1 MHILE
6 NKKFMENLMKKNI
19 LIVVLVL
26 VIGLLNA
33 NNLVQ
38 KTLPNG
44 MQIVAKENRLNESV
58 GFYCFVKTGSVNEG
72 KYLGAGI
79 SHYLEHIVSGG
90 ATKFRTEDEY
100 TALGKEMG
108 ALVNAYT
115 TNVITAFHIEVSNQ
129 YKDTALEVISEQLT
143 SCICDSFEVSREKQV
158 ILKEIVM
165 RSTPPTS
172 KMYQRHNELVYPNSN
187 SRYPVIGYTNLYK
200 TITRDELEDY
210 YKQRYAPNNMIFV
223 AVGDFNAEDMLT
235 QLEET
240 FKDFERIQIEPATL
254 PVQNKRNGSIEYVEE
269 FEIEQPTTFVSTII
283 PASDYSDVPAL
294 SMAIDILFGKRKSPI
309 RYKLVEELKLVN
321 YIYGYADGTA
331 SDPNGSLGIIFEA
344 KDPGKVK
351 EIVSIIDAEIE
362 KFSKSGITQEQIQ
375 NVINREKAERLLRTP
390 SIGSDANRIG
400 WSLLRYGVADY
411 YPINLQIMEKL
422 TPQKLQAAMKK
433 HFVPKDR
440 IIFYAVPVGTKSLM
454 ESSESVITE
463 KTEVEKIEMN
473 NDLTLLYKKSSDKP
487 FVQGVIHLPISTDYE
502 TIETAGTLRFLMQ
515 MMFSGSKKYDP
526 LDITEWFEDHAV
538 SFEVSTNMR
547 GTLIEFK
554 CLKDDYPKLA
564 DIIVNAFQNPI
575 FEESELQLFQEQT
588 EANYKR
594 SLSRP
599 NNWHR
604 DFMSATL
611 YPGTKFGLS
620 SEDRMNNVLE
630 LTRDDLKQMYKTF
643 VKSQSAII
651 TLVGDIDR
659 EEAIS
664 YSQDL
669 YRAVSHKKINEEKQI
684 LEVPELSET
693 FVNPYKFEQVNVA
706 LNMKAPSMNDNDA
719 LAMRVINLIF
729 NGSRGRL
736 HQALRG
742 TNDLAYYGYSDYS
755 YDDNYGYV
763 RLISQTSIDKK
774 DELISVLQNEIDRM
788 INEPVKQEDINSA
801 IEENRKMMDAY
812 LNDNRLAYYITMYEA
827 RGLGYDYLK
836 RSSDLLK
843 TVTPQDI
850 KKVAQKYF
858 NNVAVLVSQ
867 PSDDVELMVE

>member
-1 MHILE
+1 
-6 NKKFMENLMKKNI
+6 MKKI
-19 LIVVLVL
+19 TFLLSLLL
-26 VIGLLNA
+26 VIGLLSA

-108 ALVNAYT
+108 SLVNAYT
-115 TNVITAFHIEVSNQ
+115 TNVMTAFYIEVSKP

-143 SCICDSFEVSREKQV
+143 SCICDSFEVAREKQV

-165 RSTPPTS
+165 RSTPPAS
-172 KMYQRHNELVYPNSN
+172 KMYQRFNELVYPNSN
-187 SRYPVIGYTNLYK
+187 SRYPVIGYPELFK

-223 AVGDFNAEDMLT
+223 AVGDFNAEEMLA
-235 QLEET
+235 QVEET
-240 FKDFERIQIEPATL
+240 FKDFERKQIEPVTL
-254 PVQNKRNGSIEYVEE
+254 PVQNKRNGSIEYIEE

-283 PASDYSDVPAL
+283 PASDYADVPAL

-321 YIYGYADGTA
+321 YIYGYADGSA
-331 SDPNGSLGIIFEA
+331 SDPDGSLGIMFEA

-351 EIVSIIDAEIE
+351 EILAIIDEEIE
-362 KFSKSGITQEQIQ
+362 KFSQSGITKNQIQ
-375 NVINREKAERLLRTP
+375 NIINKEKAARLLRTP

-411 YPINLQIMEKL
+411 YPINLQIMQKL
-422 TPQKLQAAMKK
+422 TPAKLQAAMKK

-440 IIFYAVPVGTKSLM
+440 VVFYALPVGTKSLL
-454 ESSESVITE
+454 ESSESVVVE
-463 KTEVEKIEMN
+463 KTDVEKIELDN
-473 NDLTLLYKKSSDKP
+473 GLTLLYRRSTEKP

-502 TIETAGTLRFLMQ
+502 TIETAGTLPFLMQ
-515 MMFSGSKKYDP
+515 LMFSGSKKYDP
-526 LDITEWFEDHAV
+526 LDLTEWFEDHAV
-538 SFEVSTNMR
+538 NFEVSTNRR
-547 GTLIEFK
+547 GTLLEFK
-554 CLKDDYPKLA
+554 CLKDDYPKFA
-564 DIIVNAFQNPI
+564 DILVDAFQNPI
-575 FEESELQLFQEQT
+575 FEESELKLFQEQS
-588 EANYKR
+588 EADYKR

-599 NNWHR
+599 NNWHK

-620 SEDRMNNVLE
+620 SKDRLNNVLS
-630 LTRDDLKQMYKTF
+630 LTRKDLQQMYKTF
-643 VKSQSAII
+643 FKAQSAII
-651 TLVGDIDR
+651 TLVGDLNR
-659 EEAIS
+659 EEAIG

-669 YRAVSHKKINEEKQI
+669 YKAISHKKIHLEKQI

-693 FVNPYKFEQVNVA
+693 FINPYKFEQVNVA
-706 LNMKAPSMNDNDA
+706 LNMKAPCMNDDDA
-719 LAMRVINLIF
+719 LTMRVINLIF

-742 TNDLAYYGYSDYS
+742 SNDLAYFGYSDYS
-755 YDDNYGYV
+755 YGDDYGYI

-788 INEPVKQEDINSA
+788 KNEPVTQEDIDGA
-801 IEENRKMMDAY
+801 IEENRKLMEAY
-812 LNDNRLAYYITMYEA
+812 LNDNRLAYFITMYEA
-827 RGLGYDYLK
+827 RGLGYDYLQK
-836 RSSDLLK
+836 SSDLLK
-843 TVTPQDI
+843 TVTPEDI
-850 KKVAQKYF
+850 KQVTEKYF

-867 PSDDVELMVE
+867 PSDDVELMVD

>member
-1 MHILE
+1 
-6 NKKFMENLMKKNI
+6 MKKI
-19 LIVVLVL
+19 TFLLSLLL
-26 VIGLLNA
+26 VIGLLSA

-108 ALVNAYT
+108 SLVNAYT
-115 TNVITAFHIEVSNQ
+115 TNVMTAFYIEVSKP

-143 SCICDSFEVSREKQV
+143 SCICDSFEVAREKQV

-165 RSTPPTS
+165 RSTPPAS
-172 KMYQRHNELVYPNSN
+172 KMYQRFNELVYPNSN
-187 SRYPVIGYTNLYK
+187 SRYPVIGYPELFK

-223 AVGDFNAEDMLT
+223 AVGDFNAEEMLA
-235 QLEET
+235 QVEET
-240 FKDFERIQIEPATL
+240 FKDFERKQIEPVTL
-254 PVQNKRNGSIEYVEE
+254 PVQNKRNGSIEYIEE

-283 PASDYSDVPAL
+283 PASDYADVPAL

-321 YIYGYADGTA
+321 YIYGYADGSA
-331 SDPNGSLGIIFEA
+331 SDPDGSLGIIFEA

-351 EIVSIIDAEIE
+351 EILAIIDEEIE
-362 KFSKSGITQEQIQ
+362 KFSQSGITKDQIQ
-375 NVINREKAERLLRTP
+375 NIINKEKAARLLRTP

-411 YPINLQIMEKL
+411 YPINLQIMQKL
-422 TPQKLQAAMKK
+422 TPAKLQAAMKK

-440 IIFYAVPVGTKSLM
+440 VVFYALPVGTKSLL
-454 ESSESVITE
+454 ESSESVVVE
-463 KTEVEKIEMN
+463 KTDVEKIELDN
-473 NDLTLLYKKSSDKP
+473 GLTLLYRRSTEKP

-502 TIETAGTLRFLMQ
+502 TIETAGTLPFLMQ
-515 MMFSGSKKYDP
+515 LMFSGSKKYDP
-526 LDITEWFEDHAV
+526 LDLTEWFEDHAV
-538 SFEVSTNMR
+538 NFEVSTNRR
-547 GTLIEFK
+547 GTLLEFK
-554 CLKDDYPKLA
+554 CLKDDYPKFA
-564 DIIVNAFQNPI
+564 DILVDAFRNPI
-575 FEESELQLFQEQT
+575 FEESELKLFQEQS
-588 EANYKR
+588 EADYKR

-599 NNWHR
+599 NNWHK

-620 SEDRMNNVLE
+620 SKDRLNNVLS
-630 LTRDDLKQMYKTF
+630 LTRKDLQQMYKTF
-643 VKSQSAII
+643 FKAQSAII
-651 TLVGDIDR
+651 TLVGDLNR
-659 EEAIS
+659 EEAIG

-669 YRAVSHKKINEEKQI
+669 YKAISHKKIHLEKQI

-693 FVNPYKFEQVNVA
+693 FINPYKFEQVNVA
-706 LNMKAPSMNDNDA
+706 LNMKAPCMNDDDA

-742 TNDLAYYGYSDYS
+742 SNDLAYFGYSDYS
-755 YDDNYGYV
+755 YGDDYGYI

-788 INEPVKQEDINSA
+788 KNEPVTQEDIDGA
-801 IEENRKMMDAY
+801 IEENRKLMEAY
-812 LNDNRLAYYITMYEA
+812 LNDNRLAYFITMYEA
-827 RGLGYDYLK
+827 RGLGYDYLQK
-836 RSSDLLK
+836 SSDLLK
-843 TVTPQDI
+843 TVTPEDI
-850 KKVAQKYF
+850 KQVAEKYF

-867 PSDDVELMVE
+867 PSDDVELMVD